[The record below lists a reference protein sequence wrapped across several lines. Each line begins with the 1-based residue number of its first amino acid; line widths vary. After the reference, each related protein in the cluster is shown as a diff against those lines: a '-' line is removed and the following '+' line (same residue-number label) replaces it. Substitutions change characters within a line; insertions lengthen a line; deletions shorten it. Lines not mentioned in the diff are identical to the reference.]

1 MKSFKNYLTIFYL
14 LILVSISGCGSSGG
28 ESTTYTDEPTTAWQ
42 EDISYLITKLRTVHP
57 NVIHSISNQEL
68 NQLTDELFDASLVLT
83 EQEIVLE
90 MVKLVSKIGANRDG
104 HLQMGYFVS
113 TGYKIIPLKFY
124 LFKDGV
130 HVIQAS
136 SEYQHLIGAK
146 LVGIEGLPMDSI
158 DALVDSILTQDNEH
172 SKEAN
177 RNLVYLV
184 PELLKS
190 LSITQNQSAISY
202 DLVPLGSEISEPV
215 SVTPVATNNYQL
227 NVTTNL
233 PKSELLEF
241 IKNDEA
247 FWMEHYED
255 DNVVYIKMNKVTD
268 ESSSQSLSQ
277 LAADVLNITEN
288 QFVEKVI
295 LDLRQN
301 NGGNNQ
307 LVSEIVNFL
316 RSPSINQTD
325 KLIVF
330 TDRQTFSAAGN
341 LAAEIADLTQAT
353 FMGVSPGGAGNQ
365 YGDAKRY
372 DLPNS
377 KLAFFIPTRYWE
389 FGDQVNAPLL
399 LPMNEEVDMTST
411 EYFANEDSL
420 LARFID

>member
-1 MKSFKNYLTIFYL
+1 MKLFKNYSIICSL
-14 LILVSISGCGSSGG
+14 LLLVFIAGCSS
-28 ESTTYTDEPTTAWQ
+28 SSDDSNNYTDEPTTAWQ
-42 EDISYLITKLRTVHP
+42 EDISYLIENLRKVHP
-57 NVIHSISNQEL
+57 NVLHSISDQEL
-68 NQLTDELFDASLVLT
+68 SRLTEELFDSSLVLS
-83 EQEIVLE
+83 EQQIVLE
-90 MVKLVSKIGANRDG
+90 MAKLISKIGANRDG
-104 HLQMGYFVS
+104 HLQMGFFVS
-113 TGYKIIPLKFY
+113 TGYKIVPLKFY

-158 DALVDSILTQDNEH
+158 DALVDSVLTQDNEH
-172 SKEAN
+172 SKEVN

-184 PELLKS
+184 PELLKA
-190 LSITQNQSAISY
+190 LSISQSQSAISY
-202 DLVPLGSEISEPV
+202 DLVPIGSEISEPV

-233 PKSELLEF
+233 PKSELVEF

-247 FWMEHYED
+247 FWMEYYED
-255 DNVVYIKMNKVTD
+255 ENIVYIKMNKVSD
-268 ESSSQSLSQ
+268 KSSSQSLSQ

-307 LVSEIVNFL
+307 LVSEVVNFL

-325 KLIVF
+325 KLFVF

-341 LAAEIADLTQAT
+341 LAAEIAERTQAT

-365 YGDAKRY
+365 YGDAMRY

-389 FGDQVNAPLL
+389 FGDQLSAPLL